1 MCTVQA
7 RLPFGGVKIS
17 GGRVKLGRIDGQEES
32 AAARRPIVPPAGPF
46 RPFVSYTVRRS
57 GRAGYESNRR
67 SNIPSLLLVNTSR
80 RAIEKSPLVSR
91 INE

>member
-32 AAARRPIVPPAGPF
+32 AAARRPSCTPG
-46 RPFVSYTVRRS
+46 RPFSSVCFLYCAAIW
-57 GRAGYESNRR
+57 RATKAIADRTS
-67 SNIPSLLLVNTSR
+67 PVNTCR
-80 RAIEKSPLVSR
+80 RAIEKISLVSR